1 MLPLGR
7 GDNATLEM
15 PDRRVI
21 YGSLSQ
27 SPCTYVYSIKVSLV
41 SEMSFTGPKQVGG
54 KRKKKKD
61 KKKREEKKKRKRGER
76 TAEDFAEAKYANSDK
91 NQTGTLG
98 LSACPSA

>member
-27 SPCTYVYSIKVSLV
+27 SPCTYVYSMKVSLV
-41 SEMSFTGPKQVGG
+41 GEMSFTGPKAGRG
-54 KRKKKKD
+54 KKGEGKSKKKKEK
-61 KKKREEKKKRKRGER
+61 KKKRRKGRGERGER
-76 TAEDFAEAKYANSDK
+76 TAEDFAEAKYANS
-91 NQTGTLG
+91 
-98 LSACPSA
+98 